1 MVNLLWKLMAKRY
14 DRQFKSLYKSIIP
27 LITGSVSYED
37 NVIELG
43 CGSGLISI
51 PVLSIVKKFI
61 GIDLDE
67 KMIKVANRKLELLDD
82 HSLDAQFIVSDASNP
97 TLDDLAMKYDKI
109 IVVNLL
115 HVVESPSEIL
125 LQAKSMLK
133 QNGQI
138 LVVDFCHGEKMGFKY
153 ALMSKLMNL
162 GAKIGLMEKLWRFTF
177 SDIRKLIEKV
187 GLKIEQQEIFHAK
200 FPFIFMKIGF

>member
-82 HSLDAQFIVSDASNP
+82 PSLDAQFIVSDASNP

-125 LQAKSMLK
+125 LEAKSMLK
-133 QNGQI
+133 RNGQI

-187 GLKIEQQEIFHAK
+187 GLKIKQQEIFHAK
-200 FPFIFMKIGF
+200 FPFVFMKIGF

>member
-1 MVNLLWKLMAKRY
+1 MAKRY

-82 HSLDAQFIVSDASNP
+82 PSLDAQFIVSDASNP

-125 LQAKSMLK
+125 LEAKSMLK
-133 QNGQI
+133 RNGQI

-187 GLKIEQQEIFHAK
+187 GLKIKQQEIFHAK
-200 FPFIFMKIGF
+200 FPFVFMKIGF